1 MDTSKVPAYDRFFEP
16 AFRALKDLGGSATV
30 EELNRKAFSI
40 MKLTETQLNI
50 IHKGN
55 MSEAEYRMAWA
66 RTYLKK
72 YGIIINTER
81 GVWAITAQGNSVQKI
96 DPKIIVETV
105 RASFPKKSK
114 QEDSSDPASDNTK
127 ENDAIDPDAEISSVD
142 WQVDVLNAL
151 MALSPSGFEKFS
163 QLLLRESG
171 FIEVHVTGK
180 TGDGGIDGN
189 GIIRFAGLV
198 SFPVVFQCKRYSGSV
213 SSGDIRN
220 FRGAMQGRAEKG
232 LVITTGTFT
241 QSAYKEATRDGA
253 PVIDLVDGDLLV
265 KKIKELRLG
274 VTIEMVEK
282 VTVNHDWF
290 AATFGNGVS
299 SAQ

>member
-1 MDTSKVPAYDRFFEP
+1 MEKSIVPTYDNFFEP
-16 AFRALKDLGGSATV
+16 TFLALKELGGSATV
-30 EELNRKAFSI
+30 QELNQRAFEI
-40 MKLTETQLNI
+40 MKLTEPQLLV

-55 MSEAEYRMAWA
+55 LSEAEYRMAWA

-72 YGIIINTER
+72 YGLITNTDR
-81 GVWAITAQGNSVQKI
+81 GVWALTSKGNAVKKI
-96 DPKIIVETV
+96 EPKTIVEAV
-105 RASFPKKSK
+105 RAMFPKKSK
-114 QEDSSDPASDNTK
+114 QESDIDVEKDSETADNDP
-127 ENDAIDPDAEISSVD
+127 EIASVD
-142 WQVDVLNAL
+142 WQADVASAL
-151 MALSPSGFEKFS
+151 LALSPAGFEKFS

-171 FIEVHVTGK
+171 FIEVNVTGK

-213 SSGDIRN
+213 SSEQIRN

-241 QSAYKEATRDGA
+241 QAAYKEATRDGA

-265 KKIKELRLG
+265 KKIKELGLG
-274 VTIEMVEK
+274 IKVEMVEK
-282 VTVNHDWF
+282 VTVNLDWF
-290 AATFGNGVS
+290 AQTFGNGTP
-299 SAQ
+299 

>member
-1 MDTSKVPAYDRFFEP
+1 
-16 AFRALKDLGGSATV
+16 
-30 EELNRKAFSI
+30 
-40 MKLTETQLNI
+40 
-50 IHKGN
+50 
-55 MSEAEYRMAWA
+55 MAWA

-72 YGIIINTER
+72 YGLITNTDR

-96 DPKIIVETV
+96 NAKSIVDSVRSTFQKRTKPETLADTKHDTEPIEPDPDI
-105 RASFPKKSK
+105 S
-114 QEDSSDPASDNTK
+114 SSD
-127 ENDAIDPDAEISSVD
+127 
-142 WQVDVLNAL
+142 WQTEVLNAL
-151 MALSPSGFEKFS
+151 LALSPTNFEKFS

-171 FIEVHVTGK
+171 FIEVNVTGK

-198 SFPVVFQCKRYSGSV
+198 SFPVVFQCKRYAGSV
-213 SSGDIRN
+213 SSEQIRN

-241 QSAYKEATRDGA
+241 QQAYKEATRDGA

-265 KKIKELRLG
+265 TKIKELRLG
-274 VTIEMVEK
+274 INVEMVEK

-290 AATFGNGVS
+290 VSTFGNGA